1 MNTPYSDR
9 SPRARAF
16 TLIELLVVI
25 AIIAILAAI
34 LFPVFA
40 QAKAAAKKTAAISNA
55 KQIGLGEMMY
65 MGDVDDTFSP
75 YFSGYDAAT
84 GKYAPADQEKY
95 WPELVS
101 SYIQKTANQGSQQA
115 TTDFLS
121 QVYIDPIKGWKSQK
135 GTTMASD
142 GSANVYGNV
151 TSWGISD
158 DIVNWYEPN
167 GVSTTYIPVNA
178 SAVVAPADALVFTE
192 TWDYYSSAHNLPGC
206 SFARSFFDNNTVDG
220 MSPSASGN
228 GAQRFLDSPHN
239 ASYKRTKQLS
249 NEPDPKGQNVTIFC
263 DGHAKSVVTGQL
275 TRQGKY
281 WSIGNNNQWP

>member
-1 MNTPYSDR
+1 MMCSR
-9 SPRARAF
+9 SRRSAF

-65 MGDVDDTFSP
+65 MGDYDDVFTP
-75 YFSGYDAAT
+75 YFSGYSPST
-84 GKYAPADQEKY
+84 GYSQPSIY

-101 SYIQKTANQGSQQA
+101 PYIQKAANKAGAQA
-115 TTDFLS
+115 KVDDLS
-121 QVYIDPIKGWKSQK
+121 GVFVDPMKGFTSQK
-135 GTTMASD
+135 GAVMASD
-142 GSANVYGNV
+142 GSAYTTGNV

-158 DIVNWYEPN
+158 DIVNWYEPS
-167 GVSTTYIPVNA
+167 GVTTTYIPVGA
-178 SAVVAPADALVFTE
+178 SQVVAPSNALVFTE
-192 TWDYYSSAHNLPGC
+192 TWDYYSKTHNLPGC
-206 SFARSFFDNNTVDG
+206 AFARSFFDNNNVTG
-220 MSPSASGN
+220 TAPSADGN

-239 ASYKRTKQLS
+239 ANYKRTAQLR
-249 NEPDPKGQNVTIFC
+249 NEPDPKGLNVTIFC
-263 DGHAKSVVTGQL
+263 DGHAKAMVTGRL
-275 TRQGKY
+275 TREGTY